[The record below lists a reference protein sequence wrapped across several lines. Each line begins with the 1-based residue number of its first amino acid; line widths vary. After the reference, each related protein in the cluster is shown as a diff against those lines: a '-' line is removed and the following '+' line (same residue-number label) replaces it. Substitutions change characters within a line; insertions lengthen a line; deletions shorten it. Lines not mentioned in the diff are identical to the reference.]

1 MNGGEIVNLV
11 PDATFGLNIYN
22 EDKWYIG
29 ASIPQL
35 LNNDLTL
42 TGTDT
47 ETLDARLA
55 LTY

>member
-29 ASIPQL
+29 ISIPQL
-35 LNNDLTL
+35 LNSDLTL

-47 ETLDARLA
+47 VTLDLWFKP
-55 LTY
+55 TY